1 MANPSKTLNS
11 ILLVID
17 RDVKRIKKLGR
28 LEKLDPVDA
37 LTLSRYVSSLSN
49 VISEKEKEDKKA
61 INAANKLSV
70 DELYALYKGEKS

>member
-1 MANPSKTLNS
+1 
-11 ILLVID
+11 
-17 RDVKRIKKLGR
+17 VKRIKKLGR